1 MNLQNKNQKI
11 SITRRHGNPRRNL
24 DLNKSDLFATGLPGI
39 RSPASNKKKGAV
51 LCAVLWNQWRLL
63 NLMIHEIH
71 VSLDH
76 GF

>member
-11 SITRRHGNPRRNL
+11 CITRRHGNPRRNL
-24 DLNKSDLFATGLPGI
+24 ELNKAICLQQDYQVYVHQPPI
-39 RSPASNKKKGAV
+39 KKGAV
-51 LCAVLWNQWRLL
+51 LCAVIWNQWRLL
-63 NLMIHEIH
+63 DLMIHEIH